1 MSTVRTQDYGTIYT
15 ALIQHLPVL
24 VAASLSVVPFSL
36 HRTVVRPICRL
47 PHSPA
52 RFILGRPSGSTLST
66 KKMRILMKSRGT
78 LEGAQATPWS
88 LKSPYTAH
96 HLPSMSPGAPSSAP
110 FCLSVVVPP
119 LLPAVFPGYSGW
131 GMWLPVDVL
140 ACMAHSLHARLP
152 PTRPPPIEPPNFRA
166 FCSTAD

>member
-1 MSTVRTQDYGTIYT
+1 MQTPE
-15 ALIQHLPVL
+15 LPSKL
-24 VAASLSVVPFSL
+24 
-36 HRTVVRPICRL
+36 
-47 PHSPA
+47 
-52 RFILGRPSGSTLST
+52 FILGRPSGSTLST
-66 KKMRILMKSRGT
+66 KKMRILMLSRGT

-96 HLPSMSPGAPSSAP
+96 HLPSMSPGAPSSAS

-119 LLPAVFPGYSGW
+119 LLMPAASPGYYSGW

-140 ACMAHSLHARLP
+140 ACMAHLLHARLP
-152 PTRPPPIEPPNFRA
+152 PTRPPPIEPPPNFRA